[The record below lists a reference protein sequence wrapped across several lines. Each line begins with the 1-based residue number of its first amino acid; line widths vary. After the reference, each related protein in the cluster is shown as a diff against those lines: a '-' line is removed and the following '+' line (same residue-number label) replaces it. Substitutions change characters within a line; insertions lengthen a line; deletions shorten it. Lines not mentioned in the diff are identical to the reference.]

1 MGGAERVIKDR
12 LRRKKERIREEK
24 RKEEEKRRETERR
37 GENKEERLKRLIEEK
52 EEEIEEWKKEKRWIG
67 ELSNFINERAVTGCD
82 SNMGGRRS
90 IMMAIYRIIM
100 SDMSSDEWSDL
111 RQDIKMLTID
121 KQKYI
126 TKREEMIMKRNRY
139 NGIWKDMEID
149 DEIRDDEMM
158 VIEKIDNDTW
168 KSIMIV

>member
-1 MGGAERVIKDR
+1 
-12 LRRKKERIREEK
+12 
-24 RKEEEKRRETERR
+24 
-37 GENKEERLKRLIEEK
+37 
-52 EEEIEEWKKEKRWIG
+52 
-67 ELSNFINERAVTGCD
+67 
-82 SNMGGRRS
+82 MGGRRS

-139 NGIWKDMEID
+139 NGIWKDIEID

-168 KSIMIV
+168 KSIIEVKNSGKIEERFKRII

>member
-12 LRRKKERIREEK
+12 LRRKKERIRE
-24 RKEEEKRRETERR
+24 ERR

-126 TKREEMIMKRNRY
+126 TKREEMI
-139 NGIWKDMEID
+139 
-149 DEIRDDEMM
+149 
-158 VIEKIDNDTW
+158 
-168 KSIMIV
+168 